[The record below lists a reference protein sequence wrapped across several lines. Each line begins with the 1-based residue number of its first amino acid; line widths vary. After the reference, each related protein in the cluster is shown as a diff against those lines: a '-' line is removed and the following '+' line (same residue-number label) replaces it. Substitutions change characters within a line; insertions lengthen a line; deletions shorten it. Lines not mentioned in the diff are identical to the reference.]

1 MNGAFLVALAMG
13 LAAMVEDLRRQKLP
27 NWLTITGLA
36 AGLGLAAP
44 HGWHGLWLAV
54 AGAAVGFGI
63 LLPLC
68 WMRGMGAGDVK
79 LLAAFGALLGPSAV
93 LAAALLA
100 AIFGAVLA
108 AAVLVA
114 RPRTAA
120 IPYAPAI
127 VLGAWLILLG
137 GGA

>member
-1 MNGAFLVALAMG
+1 MSSVFAVALALG
-13 LAAMVEDLRRQKLP
+13 LAAMVEDLRRRTLP
-27 NWLTITGLA
+27 NWLTVTGLA

-54 AGAAVGFGI
+54 AGAAIGFGV

-79 LLAAFGALLGPSAV
+79 LMAAFGALLGPSAV
-93 LAAALLA
+93 LPAVLVA

-108 AAVLVA
+108 AVVLLA
-114 RPRTAA
+114 RPRAA
-120 IPYAPAI
+120 VIPYAPAI
-127 VLGAWLILLG
+127 VLGAWLILLS